1 MLLRNLPTRADNS
14 WRDLDHLRVDVHCFK
29 HLLYRFQN
37 FVTDLSA
44 DIGRRIAGAEIRID
58 VNLNVFGE
66 IDEKN
71 LHEEFCVAERGNVV
85 GKTLWRTILLLPDNF
100 KVVLGEEAGDG
111 TAKTAKRNTATAE
124 LDDQWDYM
132 GRFGDVAFELT
143 FGHGR
148 HH

>member
-1 MLLRNLPTRADNS
+1 MDFDA
-14 WRDLDHLRVDVHCFK
+14 
-29 HLLYRFQN
+29 
-37 FVTDLSA
+37 
-44 DIGRRIAGAEIRID
+44 
-58 VNLNVFGE
+58 FGE

-71 LHEEFCVAERGNVV
+71 LHEEFCVAERSNVV

-111 TAKTAKRNTATAE
+111 AAKTAKRNTATAE

-132 GRFGDVAFELT
+132 GRFVDVAFELT

-148 HH
+148 LQTHH